1 MEKYMAQERII
12 ICILDHAYGNDKD
25 NGKARAL
32 FEQIDDEIH
41 PINTKEPFCESSH
54 VFIMRGYDDIKE
66 KYGDGLFTL
75 KCTESRNIIKE
86 GDCKYVSAFEH
97 ASAIRSKFTVAE
109 VFQEKVPS
117 LSTAYVI
124 TDKKPLTPVILL
136 RQLDELQG
144 PFLVTKVEESNSST
158 FKVFIETPSTEFT
171 SDNRECY
178 IPAYH
183 YSEMKVSHASNL
195 GVKFRYGS
203 NNIELFGDVKR
214 LLNITNTTVD
224 YMSDEQILSK
234 YGQILVGNSQIRN
247 FTKGM
252 IPLIKSQVSQTKEY
266 RGNKTRFER
275 FFELLTIP
283 GDDGEWG
290 RIRRSLMEEFIGSES
305 GKKIVT
311 GFIESNKGDYF
322 RDQKIK
328 YTEELNNQSAEL
340 RSDISTLELSKLS
353 IESEIR
359 QKRKESQNLDSDDYK
374 AQVAEKAT
382 SLINKDIEKK
392 RKELEELTETFD
404 IIQKKYSHFSSV
416 EEAEAKKVNLDAY
429 KDILKGD
436 ISKLE
441 KQNEQL
447 KSDVKQSNQFYV
459 DKLLSVKNEVDVLTG
474 SNSPKEVEAT
484 NFSVQAELNVISW
497 GENAQVEYIN
507 QISETL
513 GDIGRKTDFN
523 QLANVVV
530 TIAQS
535 QFTLFSGFPGTGKTS
550 LAKLLGQSMGLG
562 KRLLNIPVARGWTS
576 SRDVLGFYNA
586 LSQSF
591 VPSATGLYHLL
602 EQMQDEEIEM
612 NSAPAIV
619 LLDEFNLSQPEH
631 YFSPFLEM
639 ADVESTRTIFTG
651 DPSKSELSV
660 PNHLRFLGTVNH
672 DDSVQI
678 LTPRML
684 DRASII
690 HFDDIVHDGSVIG
703 NLNAIEN
710 INPSS
715 IISGPKFIELF
726 AATRHTLPDDIQ
738 NIIDIIINVLHDDD
752 PKLGNQVIVSY
763 RKRKAINEYHNVAST
778 LLIDRNL
785 YALDY
790 AVCQHVVP
798 LLSGYGE
805 QFGQRLSKLLE
816 TIPDEMEMSRKRI
829 TRIITK
835 GDLNLFSYGAFA

>member
-1 MEKYMAQERII
+1 MAQERII
-12 ICILDHAYGNDKD
+12 ICILDHAYGNDND

-41 PINTKEPFCESSH
+41 PINKKEFFCESGH
-54 VFIMRGYDDIKE
+54 VFIMRGYDDIQE
-66 KYGDGLFTL
+66 KYGDGLFLL
-75 KCTESRNIIKE
+75 KCTESRNFIKE

-97 ASAIRSKFTVAE
+97 ASSIRSKFSVAE
-109 VFQEKVPS
+109 VFNEKVPS
-117 LSTAYVI
+117 LSTSYVV
-124 TDKKPLTPVILL
+124 TDKIPSTQIILF
-136 RQLDELQG
+136 RHLDDLQG
-144 PFLVTKVEESNSST
+144 PFLVSKVEELNSST
-158 FKVFIETPSTEFT
+158 FKVFIETQSTDYSSE
-171 SDNRECY
+171 NKELY

-183 YSEMKVSHASNL
+183 YSEMNASSASNL
-195 GVKFRYGS
+195 VVKFKHGV

-214 LLNITNTTVD
+214 LLNITNRTVD
-224 YMSDEQILSK
+224 YMSDDQVLSK
-234 YGQILVGNSQIRN
+234 YGQLLVSNSQIRN

-252 IPLIKSQVSQTKEY
+252 IQLIKSQVSKTKDY
-266 RGNKTRFER
+266 RANKARFER
-275 FFELLTIP
+275 FFELLNMP

-290 RIRRSLMEEFIGSES
+290 RIRRSLMDEFISSES
-305 GKKIVT
+305 GKNIVT
-311 GFIESNKGDYF
+311 SFIESNKDDYF
-322 RDQKIK
+322 RDEKIK
-328 YTEELNNQSAEL
+328 FTEELNDQTTAL
-340 RSDISTLELSKLS
+340 RSEISTLELSKLS
-353 IESEIR
+353 IEGEIR
-359 QKRKESQNLDSDDYK
+359 QKRKEFQNFESDDYK
-374 AQVAEKAT
+374 AQLAEEA
-382 SLINKDIEKK
+382 SNLINKEIEKK
-392 RKELEELTETFD
+392 RKVLEELSATFD
-404 IIQKKYSHFSSV
+404 EIQEKYSHFSSI
-416 EEAEAKKVNLDAY
+416 EDAEKEKVILDGNKVILGREIKSLTTQKDKLKKQVQED
-429 KDILKGD
+429 
-436 ISKLE
+436 
-441 KQNEQL
+441 NE
-447 KSDVKQSNQFYV
+447 FYV
-459 DKLLSVKNEVDVLTG
+459 EKLLSVKNEVDVLTG
-474 SNSPKEVEAT
+474 SNAPKDVKAT
-484 NFSVQAELNVISW
+484 NFCVQAGLDVRTW
-497 GENAQVEYIN
+497 GKNAQVEYIN

-535 QFTLFSGFPGTGKTS
+535 QFTLFSGYPGTGKTS

-591 VPSATGLYHLL
+591 IPSATGLYHLL
-602 EQMQDEEIEM
+602 EQMQDIE
-612 NSAPAIV
+612 NEKSSAPAIV

-651 DPSKSELSV
+651 DPSKPELSV

-690 HFDDIVHDGSVIG
+690 HFDDIVQDGSVIG
-703 NLNAIEN
+703 NLNAIDN
-710 INPSS
+710 INASS
-715 IISGPKFIELF
+715 IISGPQFIELF
-726 AATRHTLPDDIQ
+726 AATRHTLPDNIQ
-738 NIIDIIINVLHDDD
+738 SVIDNIVNVLHDDD

-805 QFGQRLSKLLE
+805 QFGYRLSKLLE

-829 TRIITK
+829 ARIITK
-835 GDLNLFSYGAFA
+835 GELNLFSYGAFA

>member
-1 MEKYMAQERII
+1 MEKYMAHERII
-12 ICILDHAYGNDKD
+12 ICILDHAYGNDNN

-41 PINTKEPFCESSH
+41 PINTKEIFCKSGH
-54 VFIMRGYDDIKE
+54 VFIMRGYDDIQE
-66 KYGDGLFTL
+66 KYGDGLFIL
-75 KCTESRNIIKE
+75 KCTESRTMIKE
-86 GDCKYVSAFEH
+86 GDCKYKSAFEH
-97 ASAIRSKFTVAE
+97 ASPIRSKFSVAE

-117 LSTAYVI
+117 LSTSYVI
-124 TDKKPLTPVILL
+124 TDKRPLTQVILL
-136 RQLDELQG
+136 RHLDDLQG
-144 PFLVTKVEESNSST
+144 PFIVSDVEPSNSST
-158 FKVFIETPSTEFT
+158 FKVFIETPSTEYT
-171 SDNRECY
+171 SENRECY

-183 YSEMKVSHASNL
+183 YSEMKVSQASNL
-195 GVKFRYGS
+195 EVNFRYGS
-203 NNIELFGDVKR
+203 NNIELFGDMKR
-214 LLNITNTTVD
+214 LLNITNETVD

-234 YGQILVGNSQIRN
+234 YGQILVSNSQIRN

-252 IPLIKSQVSQTKEY
+252 IPLIKNQVSQTKEY
-266 RGNKTRFER
+266 RGNKARFER

-305 GKKIVT
+305 GKNIVT
-311 GFIESNKGDYF
+311 GFIESNKNDYF

-328 YTEELNNQSAEL
+328 ITEELNNQNAEL
-340 RSDISTLELSKLS
+340 RSDISTLELSKVN

-359 QKRKESQNLDSDDYK
+359 QKRKEFQNLESDDYK
-374 AQVAEKAT
+374 AQLAEEAS

-392 RKELEELTETFD
+392 RKELEELTENFD

-416 EEAEAKKVNLDAY
+416 EEAEAKKINLDAY

-474 SNSPKEVEAT
+474 SNAPKDVEAT
-484 NFSVQAELNVISW
+484 NYSVPVGLDVSKW

-513 GDIGRKTDFN
+513 SDIGRKTDFN

-535 QFTLFSGFPGTGKTS
+535 QFTLFSGYPGTGKTS

-602 EQMQDEEIEM
+602 EQMQDEEIEK
-612 NSAPAIV
+612 NSAPAII

-690 HFDDIVHDGSVIG
+690 HFDDIVHDGSVVG
-703 NLNAIEN
+703 NLNAIDD
-710 INPSS
+710 INTSS
-715 IISGPKFIELF
+715 IISGPQFIELF
-726 AATRHTLPDDIQ
+726 AATRHTLPDDVQ
-738 NIIDIIINVLHDDD
+738 NIINNIINVLHDED

-778 LLIDRNL
+778 LLIERNL

-816 TIPDEMEMSRKRI
+816 TMPDEMEMSRKRI
-829 TRIITK
+829 QRIIIK
-835 GDLNLFSYGAFA
+835 GELNLFSYGAFA

>member
-54 VFIMRGYDDIKE
+54 VFIMRGYDDIQE
-66 KYGDGLFTL
+66 KYGDGLFLL

-86 GDCKYVSAFEH
+86 GDCKYVSAFED
-97 ASAIRSKFTVAE
+97 ASPIRSKFSVAE
-109 VFQEKVPS
+109 VFKEKVPS
-117 LSTAYVI
+117 LSTPYVI
-124 TDKKPLTPVILL
+124 TDKRPLTQMILL
-136 RQLDELQG
+136 RYLDDLKG
-144 PFLVTKVEESNSST
+144 PFLVSKVEESNSST
-158 FKVFIETPSTEFT
+158 FKVFIETPSTDYT
-171 SDNRECY
+171 SENKESY
-178 IPAYH
+178 IPAFH
-183 YSEMKVSHASNL
+183 YSEIKASIASNL
-195 GVKFRYGS
+195 EVNFKYGV

-214 LLNITNTTVD
+214 LLNITKQTVD
-224 YMSDEQILSK
+224 YMSDDQVLSK
-234 YGQILVGNSQIRN
+234 YGQIMVSNSQIRN

-252 IPLIKSQVSQTKEY
+252 IPLIKNQVSQTKEY
-266 RGNKTRFER
+266 RGNKVRFER

-290 RIRRSLMEEFIGSES
+290 RIRRSLMEEFISSES
-305 GKKIVT
+305 GKNIVI
-311 GFIESNKGDYF
+311 GFIDNNKEGYF
-322 RDQKIK
+322 RDEKIK
-328 YTEELNNQSAEL
+328 FKEELNNQSAEL

-392 RKELEELTETFD
+392 RNELDDLSETFD
-404 IIQKKYSHFSSV
+404 AIQKKYSHFSSI
-416 EEAEAKKVNLDAY
+416 EDAEQEKVILDGNKVILGREIKALITQ
-429 KDILKGD
+429 KDKLK
-436 ISKLE
+436 
-441 KQNEQL
+441 EQ
-447 KSDVKQSNQFYV
+447 VKQDTEYYV
-459 DKLLSVKNEVDVLTG
+459 EKLLSVKSEVDVLTG
-474 SNSPKEVEAT
+474 SNAPKDVEAT
-484 NFSVQAELNVISW
+484 NYSVPAGLDVSKW

-513 GDIGRKTDFN
+513 GDIGRKIDFN

-535 QFTLFSGFPGTGKTS
+535 QFTLFSGYPGTGKTS

-562 KRLLNIPVARGWTS
+562 KRILNIPVARGWTS

-602 EQMQDEEIEM
+602 EQMQDEELEKK
-612 NSAPAIV
+612 SAPAIV

-651 DPSKSELSV
+651 DPSKPELSV

-690 HFDDIVHDGSVIG
+690 HFDDIVHDGSVVG
-703 NLNAIEN
+703 NLNAIDN
-710 INPSS
+710 INTSS
-715 IISGPKFIELF
+715 IISGPQFNELF
-726 AATRHTLPDDIQ
+726 AATRYTLPDDIQ
-738 NIIDIIINVLHDDD
+738 NIIDNIINILHDDD

-763 RKRKAINEYHNVAST
+763 RKRKAINAYHNVAST
-778 LLIDRNL
+778 LLIERNL

-816 TIPDEMEMSRKRI
+816 TMPDEMEMSRNRI
-829 TRIITK
+829 ARIIIK
-835 GDLNLFSYGAFA
+835 GELNLFSYGAFA

>member
-1 MEKYMAQERII
+1 MAQDRKI
-12 ICILDHAYGNDKD
+12 ICILDHAYGNDND

-32 FEQIDDEIH
+32 FEQINDEIH
-41 PINTKEPFCESSH
+41 PINEKEIFCETST

-66 KYGDGLFTL
+66 KYGDGLFL
-75 KCTESRNIIKE
+75 LNCRESSNVIKE

-97 ASAIRSKFTVAE
+97 ASHIRSKFSVAE
-109 VFQEKVPS
+109 VFKEKIPS
-117 LSTAYVI
+117 LSTSYVI
-124 TDKKPLTPVILL
+124 TDKKPSTPIIFLSN
-136 RQLDELQG
+136 LDDIQG
-144 PFLVTKVEESNSST
+144 PFLVSKVEESNSST
-158 FKVFIETPSTEFT
+158 FKVLIETQSTDFT
-171 SDNRECY
+171 SEDKNSY

-183 YSEMKVSHASNL
+183 YSEMKASTTLNQ
-195 GVKFRYGS
+195 VIKFRYGVH
-203 NNIELFGDVKR
+203 NIELFCDVKR
-214 LLNITNTTVD
+214 LLNNTKNTVD
-224 YMSDEQILSK
+224 YMSDDQVLSK
-234 YGQILVGNSQIRN
+234 YGQILVSNSQIRN

-266 RGNKTRFER
+266 RGNKARFER
-275 FFELLTIP
+275 FFELLSVP

-290 RIRRSLMEEFIGSES
+290 RIRRSLMDEFITSKS
-305 GKKIVT
+305 GKDIVT
-311 GFIESNKGDYF
+311 GFIDSNKDDYF
-322 RDQKIK
+322 RDEKIK
-328 YTEELNNQSAEL
+328 FTKELNDQTSEL
-340 RSDISTLELSKLS
+340 RSEIDILESSKLS
-353 IESEIR
+353 IESDIR
-359 QKRKESQNLDSDDYK
+359 QKRKEFQNLESDDYK
-374 AQVAEKAT
+374 AQLAEEAN

-392 RKELEELTETFD
+392 RKELEDLSRNFD
-404 IIQKKYSHFSSV
+404 TIQTKYNHFSSV
-416 EEAEAKKVNLDAY
+416 EEAEAKKINLDAY

-436 ISKLE
+436 IEKLE
-441 KQNEQL
+441 KQNKQL
-447 KSDVKQSNQFYV
+447 KSDVNQSNQFYV

-474 SNSPKEVEAT
+474 SNSPKEVKAT
-484 NFSVQAELNVISW
+484 NFNVQAGLDVGSW
-497 GENAQVEYIN
+497 DENAQVEYIN

-523 QLANVVV
+523 QLANIVV

-535 QFTLFSGFPGTGKTS
+535 QFTLFSGYPGTGKTS

-562 KRLLNIPVARGWTS
+562 NRLLNIPVARGWTS

-591 VPSATGLYHLL
+591 VSSATGLYHLL
-602 EQMQDEEIEM
+602 EQMQDKEIEKS
-612 NSAPAIV
+612 SAPAIV

-660 PNHLRFLGTVNH
+660 PNHLRFLGTINH

-690 HFDDIVHDGSVIG
+690 HFDDIVQEGSVVG

-710 INPSS
+710 IKVSS
-715 IISGPKFIELF
+715 IISGPQFTALF
-726 AATRHTLPDDIQ
+726 AATRHTLPDNIQ
-738 NIIDIIINVLHDDD
+738 NIIDNIINVLHDDD

-778 LLIDRNL
+778 LLIERNL

-790 AVCQHVVP
+790 AICQHVVP

-805 QFGQRLSKLLE
+805 QFGHRLSKLFE
-816 TIPDEMEMSRKRI
+816 TMPDEMEMSRKRI
-829 TRIITK
+829 ARIITK
-835 GDLNLFSYGAFA
+835 GELNLFSYGAFA